1 MKRTSAV
8 LLIIGILLMLF
19 PQPVVFAQ
27 SFPDVTFTH
36 PNYIAVKK
44 LSENGIVAGYDDG
57 TFQPDKEI
65 TRTEFCALLARML
78 GFVPQGYAVKEV
90 PFSDVGADYW
100 GVSFISYC
108 YERGLINGMG
118 DGTFAPA
125 DKVTLAQAIKMAVC
139 AMKKE
144 AEALEIEGE
153 NWYSGYVEVASKYRI
168 LKSISQEPDEN
179 AMRCSAAQIVY
190 NVAMY
195 DGGVVNYDELMQE
208 YAPEFAPTEDEIDEL
223 YENKDYSYLSVIL
236 LDPGHNYRGKD
247 IGARID
253 ELGVR
258 EEIITWQISD
268 KLRFM
273 LEEMGYTVYMTREN
287 LEDSIANT
295 STTESLQARVDLA
308 HAVLADLY
316 ISIHCNMG
324 GGTGTETY
332 CFDLGGQSAHL
343 AKYIQKNITEATGFY
358 NRGVKTA
365 NFFVIKNTAM
375 PSVLVETG
383 FLDMESDR
391 EVLLSEEGQEIIARA
406 IADAVAEY
414 AESLERQDGAAA
426 AILESIE

>member
-8 LLIIGILLMLF
+8 LLIIGMLLLLS
-19 PQPVVFAQ
+19 QPVVFANA
-27 SFPDVTFTH
+27 FPDVSFTH

-57 TFQPDKEI
+57 TFQPNKEI

-78 GFVPQGYAVKEV
+78 GFTPKNYTVKEL
-90 PFSDVGADYW
+90 PFSDVSADYW

-125 DKVTLAQAIKMAVC
+125 DKVTLAQTIKMAVC

-153 NWYSGYVEVASKYRI
+153 NWYSGYVEIASKYRI
-168 LKSISQEPDEN
+168 LKSISQDPEET

-195 DGGVVNYDELMQE
+195 KGGVVNYSELNQDEFE
-208 YAPEFAPTEDEIDEL
+208 YSLTEEEIDEL
-223 YENKDYSYLSVIL
+223 YANKDYSYLNVIL
-236 LDPGHNYRGKD
+236 LDPGHNYWGKD

-258 EEIITWQISD
+258 EEIITWQIAD

-308 HAVLADLY
+308 HEVLADLF

-332 CFDLGGQSAHL
+332 CFSLGGQSAHL
-343 AKYIQKNITEATGFY
+343 AKLIQKNITEATGFY

-383 FLDMESDR
+383 FLDKDSDR
-391 EVLLSEEGQEIIARA
+391 EFLLSETGQEIIARA
-406 IADAVAEY
+406 IADAVTEYSATLQTQVYAAE
-414 AESLERQDGAAA
+414 AIFESLE
-426 AILESIE
+426 